1 MVNEQLQRE
10 VISTARVTVRP
21 EKRKELCLT
30 IASLINLIRNEKGCR
45 TFRFYGEVGDQN
57 SFSLIGEWE
66 TRDAWDRHLSSD
78 NFAVLV
84 GSLRLLSDRSEIYF
98 KVLSPAPGI
107 EAATRARLN
116 H

>member
-1 MVNEQLQRE
+1 MSEMIKDQEDQMHRE
-10 VISTARVTVRP
+10 VVSTARVTVPP

-30 IASLINLIRNEKGCR
+30 INSLIDRIRNEKGCR

-57 SFSLIGEWE
+57 SFSLISEWE
-66 TRDAWDRHLSSD
+66 TLDAWDRHLTSN

-84 GSLRLLSDRSEIYF
+84 GSLRLLGNRSEVNF
-98 KVLSPAPGI
+98 QVLSHAPG
-107 EAATRARLN
+107 